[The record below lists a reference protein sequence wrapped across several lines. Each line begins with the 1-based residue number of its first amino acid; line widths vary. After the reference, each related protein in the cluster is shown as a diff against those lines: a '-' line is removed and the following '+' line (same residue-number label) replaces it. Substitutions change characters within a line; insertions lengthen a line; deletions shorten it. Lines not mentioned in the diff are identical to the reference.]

1 MGTWDVAF
9 LGYELTMTKQSASDV
24 ISRLRRKIEATLN
37 DGTLDS
43 IQEGLQVDLGN
54 ARYTSGDIFPITFKF
69 EVSATNEDGTVETKE
84 ARDFKRIAEIYGLSP
99 DDLGKTF
106 KTWHGKR
113 TYTITGLVRRRRKFP
128 ISAVCENGKSWKF
141 PAEQVKDALSRA
153 A

>member
-1 MGTWDVAF
+1 
-9 LGYELTMTKQSASDV
+9 MTKQSASDV

-84 ARDFKRIAEIYGLSP
+84 ASDFKKLASLYGLSP
-99 DDLGKTF
+99 DDLGREFTTWDGKTF
-106 KTWHGKR
+106 K
-113 TYTITGLVRRRRKFP
+113 ITGLKRTRRKYP
-128 ISAVCENGKSWKF
+128 ISATMNGKSYKF
-141 PAEQVKDALSRA
+141 PAEQIKQHLQRTA
-153 A
+153 

>member
-1 MGTWDVAF
+1 
-9 LGYELTMTKQSASDV
+9 MTKQSASDV

-84 ARDFKRIAEIYGLSP
+84 ASDFKKLASIYGLSP
-99 DDLGKTF
+99 DDLGREFTTYDGKTF
-106 KTWHGKR
+106 K
-113 TYTITGLVRRRRKFP
+113 ITGLKTTRRKYP
-128 ISAVCENGKSWKF
+128 ISATMNGKSYKF
-141 PAEQVKDALSRA
+141 PAEQIKQHLQRTA
-153 A
+153 